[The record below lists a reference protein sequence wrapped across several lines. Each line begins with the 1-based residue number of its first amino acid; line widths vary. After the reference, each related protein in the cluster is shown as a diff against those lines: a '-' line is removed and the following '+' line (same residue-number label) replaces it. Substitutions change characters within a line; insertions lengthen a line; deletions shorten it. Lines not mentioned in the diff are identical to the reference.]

1 MKIQETEEFKKF
13 VTKKWTVSLILASIM
28 LFAYFGFILTV
39 AFNKEVLSTKLSKGL
54 SLGLPV
60 GLGIIVLAWL
70 LTGIYVR
77 WANKHYDN
85 KVEELKKKLK

>member
-28 LFAYFGFILTV
+28 LMAYFGFILTV
-39 AFNKEVLSTKLSKGL
+39 AFNKEILATKISKGL
-54 SLGLPV
+54 TLGLPV
-60 GLGIIVLAWL
+60 GLGIIVLAWV
-70 LTGIYVR
+70 LTGVYVR

-85 KVEELKKKLK
+85 KVEELK

>member
-13 VTKKWTVSLILASIM
+13 VLKKWTVSLILASIM
-28 LFAYFGFILTV
+28 LFAYFGFILLI
-39 AFNKEVLSTKLSKGL
+39 AFNNELLATKISKGVT
-54 SLGLPV
+54 LGIPV
-60 GLGIIVLAWL
+60 GLGIILLAWA

-85 KVEELKKKLK
+85 KVEELKKKL